1 MKILRASLV
10 LCCLVIAAGCGGNP
24 TEGHAGGHG
33 PPGGAPGMGG
43 RPSGE
48 STAAV
53 PVEVVPVVRRGIA
66 SYIETNGTLEAD
78 NEVDIVARTAGP
90 VVELLAE
97 EGDEVTRGQLL
108 ARLDDIEYRTQL
120 EIARV
125 TKNET
130 RLSFERAK
138 RLNEEQL
145 ISPEAYEQ
153 ALAGFESATA
163 QYEGSRIQLG
173 YTEIQAPFSGKII
186 QRYVDLAEQVS
197 ANAALFRISDFD
209 PLLCPIQ
216 IPERALP
223 RLRVGQ
229 SAYLT
234 VEPYPEERFEAEV
247 LRIRPVVDADSGTVR
262 VTLEVKARG
271 LLRPGMFARVY
282 VETDRHEDALVVPK
296 AALSLESIGDT
307 VYVADGPTA
316 SRREVELGF
325 TEGDHVE
332 ILSGVA
338 EAESVIVVGQDG
350 LSDRTPI
357 EVLEPGT
364 DRPVAPAVA
373 EGAGPRPG
381 GGGFDPSNMTPE
393 QLERAKEMMRS
404 RGMTEK
410 QIDERLERMRE
421 RAKSAGR

>member
-10 LCCLVIAAGCGGNP
+10 LCCLVLAAGCGGNP
-24 TEGHAGGHG
+24 SEGKSPAGESGSSHGGGHR
-33 PPGGAPGMGG
+33 PPGGGPGMGG

-48 STAAV
+48 SSAAV

-90 VVELLAE
+90 LVELLAE
-97 EGDEVTRGQLL
+97 EGDDVTRGQLL

-125 TKNET
+125 TKNEA

-173 YTEIQAPFSGKII
+173 YAEIQAPFSGKII

-197 ANAALFRISDFD
+197 VNAALFRISDFD

-262 VTLEVKARG
+262 VTLEVQARG

-282 VETDRHEDALVVPK
+282 VETDRHQDALVVPK

-307 VYVADGPTA
+307 VYVADGRTA

-357 EVLEPGT
+357 E
-364 DRPVAPAVA
+364 
-373 EGAGPRPG
+373 
-381 GGGFDPSNMTPE
+381 

-421 RAKSAGR
+421 RAKSVGQ